1 MLKFDSL
8 ASLVANWVRP
18 LVFAVE
24 KAPPKV
30 PRLKVIACA
39 PEPKSGLSVAT
50 ALPAAVTVMFGSVEV
65 MVLSTP
71 FAKVTVTGPK
81 LAGVA
86 RSEEHTSELQS
97 LMRISYAV
105 FCLKKKKK
113 RTSKK

>member
-1 MLKFDSL
+1 MLEFDSL

-30 PRLKVIACA
+30 PRLKVSACA

-71 FAKVTVTGPK
+71 FAKVTVPGPK

-86 RSEEHTSELQS
+86 SGVLTVMLQVSEIGRAACGGVVCQ
-97 LMRISYAV
+97 YV
-105 FCLKKKKK
+105 
-113 RTSKK
+113 

>member
-50 ALPAAVTVMFGSVEV
+50 ALPAAV
-65 MVLSTP
+65 
-71 FAKVTVTGPK
+71 
-81 LAGVA
+81 
-86 RSEEHTSELQS
+86 RSEERRVGQECVSTCRYRWAPYHEQKTPCTEIVNII
-97 LMRISYAV
+97 MV
-105 FCLKKKKK
+105 
-113 RTSKK
+113 SKHYTDDNKIK